1 MLRKIINLGLLFIV
15 GSLFT
20 GCVKWQNGIAEQD
33 IEDVQKRSK
42 VSIYIDNEATLKAE
56 KDFLNLAK
64 KEFKKGV
71 DTSRIFTLK
80 DKVGSNYK
88 KIKDNKKHFIG
99 FYPLHKN
106 ADRDFSIDII
116 IDNISYNDFN
126 KFNHSTLMKKASKKI
141 SFDFDIVDRTLVSKK
156 KYSNKKDVL
165 IDFYDISS
173 AINGKLGSI
182 LVNET
187 GYQYFILD
195 GNALERNKMVLKPL
209 TKRFS
214 YKDEAERVFKS
225 FGYKIAKNKEQS
237 DITIETEVI
246 SFGQIKY
253 LKDTK
258 RVANL
263 FTIPRADGNVS
274 QLAMDISSFNGGSS
288 GASAALGLAVFA
300 LDFLSS
306 SDKNDFLLFNTLS
319 TMYYTGTSD
328 PKKVSV
334 LRPKPRKFYSPQN
347 VYYEHNRHIIEKS
360 FNGKMGDN
368 VESLVKYVDYGFLAN
383 KYDKELKVGEGH
395 KKGVLER

>member
-1 MLRKIINLGLLFIV
+1 MKGKIIKLGLFIV
-15 GSLFT
+15 VGFLFT

-56 KDFLNLAK
+56 NDFLNLAK
-64 KEFKKGV
+64 KELKKGV
-71 DTSRIFTLK
+71 ETSRIFTFR
-80 DKVGSNYK
+80 DNVGKYK
-88 KIKDNKKHFIG
+88 KIKDGKKHFIG
-99 FYPLHKN
+99 FYPVNKKKEK
-106 ADRDFSIDII
+106 DFSIDII
-116 IDNISYNDFN
+116 VDNISYNDFN
-126 KFNHSTLMKKASKKI
+126 EFNLSLWSEKGSKKI

-156 KYSNKKDVL
+156 KYSNKRDVL

-182 LVNET
+182 LANET

-195 GNALERNKMVLKPL
+195 GNALEKNKMVLKPL

-225 FGYKIAKNKEQS
+225 FGYMIAKNKEQS

-306 SDKNDFLLFNTLS
+306 SNKNDFLLFNTLS
-319 TMYYTGTSD
+319 TMYYTGNNG
-328 PKKVSV
+328 PKKVSI

-347 VYYEHNRHIIEKS
+347 VYYEHNRHITEKS

-368 VESLVKYVDYGFLAN
+368 VESIVDFIERGDMYMKGDKVLKKAQIHEDGLVKL
-383 KYDKELKVGEGH
+383 
-395 KKGVLER
+395 